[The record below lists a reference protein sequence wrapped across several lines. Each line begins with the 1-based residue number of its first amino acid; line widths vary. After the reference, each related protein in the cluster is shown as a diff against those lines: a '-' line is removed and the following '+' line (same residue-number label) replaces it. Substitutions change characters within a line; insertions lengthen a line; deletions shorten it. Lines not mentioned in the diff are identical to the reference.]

1 MNILI
6 TGAGYLASHIC
17 AIANQNDHIY
27 LVSKPSHLFRMQ
39 CKNISEISKSAIKFT
54 ALDLNETD
62 EVEAILRE
70 SDIQVVLHF
79 AWDLNSNVLSI
90 NQDDFQNLKMTK
102 SLIDAMRHAGVRKLI
117 FGSSAAVY
125 GNKNESN
132 IDEDVIPHPENRYG
146 FEKLQTETFLKALVQ
161 SEGNWS
167 VLCLRFFNITGCH
180 QQLAVDLADKPKHG
194 LIDELALDA
203 VLGNKTTLSGN
214 FIRDYMH
221 VVDAAKITLA
231 SIPHLQPHR
240 KFEMINIGSGTATR
254 PSELIT
260 IFEQAC
266 DVSLNIE
273 FKSTSDILN
282 RCVADIKK
290 SQQLLG
296 VVPEITVAQICYD
309 AWRRM
314 KLKISND

>member
-6 TGAGYLASHIC
+6 TGMGYLASHIC

-27 LVSKPSHLFRMQ
+27 LISRPSPLFRSQ
-39 CKNISEISKSAIKFT
+39 SKLISEVSKSAVTLT
-54 ALDLNETD
+54 ALDLNDTD
-62 EVEAILRE
+62 AIEAILRE
-70 SDIQVVLHF
+70 CDIQVVLHF
-79 AWDLNSNVLSI
+79 AWDLNPSTLSI
-90 NQDDFQNLKMTK
+90 NQGDFPNLKMTK

-117 FGSSAAVY
+117 FASSAAVY
-125 GNKNESN
+125 GNQNEEN
-132 IDEDVIPHPENRYG
+132 VDEDIIPHPDNFYG
-146 FEKLQTETFLKALVQ
+146 LEKLQTETYLTELFQ
-161 SEGNWS
+161 SEQGWS
-167 VLCLRFFNITGCH
+167 IVCLRFFNITGYH
-180 QQLAVDLADKPKHG
+180 QQLAIDLADKAKHG

-214 FIRDYMH
+214 FIRDYIH
-221 VVDAAKITLA
+221 VVDAAKATFA
-231 SIPHLQPHR
+231 SIPHLQSHQ
-240 KFEMINIGSGTATR
+240 KFEVINIGSGTANR

-266 DVSLNIE
+266 DISLNIE
-273 FKSTSDILN
+273 FKSTSELLN

-296 VVPEITVAQICYD
+296 VAPEITVAQICYD

-314 KLKISND
+314 KLKKSND